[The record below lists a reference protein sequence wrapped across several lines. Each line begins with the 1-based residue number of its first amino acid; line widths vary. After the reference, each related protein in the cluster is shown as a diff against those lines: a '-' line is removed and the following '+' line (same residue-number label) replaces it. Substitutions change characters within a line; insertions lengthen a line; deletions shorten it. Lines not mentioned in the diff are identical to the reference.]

1 MFFRKPKFW
10 DNPRLTLWAVI
21 LFPFSLILK
30 AFASIKKLISKENK
44 FDIPIICVGNIYL
57 GGTGKTPVSIEI
69 YNIIKSFGKKPA
81 IVKKYYKFLND
92 EIKMIKNVGEVFSN
106 ETRKSAIEDLI
117 KNKNNVAI
125 LDDGFQDY
133 TIKKNLS
140 ILCFNSNQWIGN
152 GLTIPAGPLRQSI
165 SSINNADCILINGKS
180 KKLLD
185 NLKLVKIPVF
195 YTDYEIKNLEN
206 FKDKKLIAFAG
217 IGNPSN
223 FFELLKD
230 NKVNLIK
237 TYSFPDHYSYKDSE
251 VEKMVNECKKENAQL
266 ITTEKD
272 YFRLS
277 INLQKECEFLKTEI
291 KFKDH
296 EKFKNFMKK
305 FI

>member
-1 MFFRKPKFW
+1 MFIRKPKFW

-21 LFPFSLILK
+21 LYPLSLIIK
-30 AFASIKKLISKENK
+30 ASASIQKLISKENK
-44 FDIPIICVGNIYL
+44 FNIPVICVGNIYL
-57 GGTGKTPVSIEI
+57 GGTGKTPASIAI

-81 IVKKYYKFLND
+81 IVKKYYNFLND

-106 ETRKSAIEDLI
+106 KTRKLAIEDLI

-140 ILCFNSNQWIGN
+140 ILCFNSSQWIGN

-165 SSINNADCILINGKS
+165 SSINDADCILINGGS
-180 KKLLD
+180 KKLLN
-185 NLKLVKIPVF
+185 NLNLIKIPIF

-206 FKDKKLIAFAG
+206 FKDRKLIAFAG

-223 FFELLKD
+223 FFDLLND
-230 NKVNLIK
+230 NNVNLIK
-237 TYSFPDHYSYKDSE
+237 TYPFPDHYNYKDSE
-251 VEKMVNECKKENAQL
+251 IKKMVNECKKENAQL

-272 YFRLS
+272 YFRLNIS
-277 INLQKECEFLKTEI
+277 LQKECEFLKTEI

-296 EKFKNFMKK
+296 DKFKNFMKK